1 MYDFR
6 KRHIIIGI
14 LLAIPVI
21 ISFLPEAKSNSIRL
35 CVTRFFQTPL
45 SKSAEITNKL
55 QTAISPRGFFTRH
68 LAGQRQQIQQ
78 LKAENAFLKE
88 AFLENQRADE
98 LASFRQELG
107 FKSVPAKIIA
117 RDPANWRHS
126 VIINRGA
133 LNGVKKNMFLVSRQ
147 GLVGR
152 ISDAGRT
159 AAKALLLTDPDFRV
173 AGICQRSREQMIV
186 TGSARDLCVLKYLP
200 QDADV
205 RPGDII
211 VTSGLGG
218 FCPNGILIG
227 EVAGVRKSSDGLA
240 LQAFLKPSAYLNRL
254 EEALVLTE

>member
-6 KRHIIIGI
+6 KRYIIISI

-21 ISFLPEAKSNSIRL
+21 VSFLPEAKSNSIRL

-45 SKSAEITNKL
+45 SKTAEITNKL
-55 QTAISPRGFFTRH
+55 QTAISPKGFFTGY
-68 LAGQRQQIQQ
+68 LAIQRQQIQQ

-88 AFLENQRADE
+88 VFLENQRVKE
-98 LASFRQELG
+98 LVSFKQALG
-107 FKSVPAKIIA
+107 FKSAPAKIIA

-126 VIINRGA
+126 IIIDRGT
-133 LNGVKKNMFLVSRQ
+133 LDGVKKNMFLISRQ

-152 ISDAGRT
+152 ISEAGRT

-186 TGSARDLCVLKYLP
+186 IGSARDLCVLKYLP

-205 RPGDII
+205 QAGDII

-218 FCPNGILIG
+218 FCPSGILIG
-227 EVAGVRKSSDGLA
+227 EVASVRKSSDGLT
-240 LQAFLKPSAYLNRL
+240 LQAFLKPSVRLNRL